1 MSIRKK
7 RGFFSIVLL
16 LLTGN
21 FFFFFASFCF
31 ILFYFGVNDCEDV
44 MKRMISVLVILTFLW
59 DCIRI
64 YRESNGIL
72 FSLLLIS
79 FTKGVLG
86 NFGWDANDWWNLS
99 FALEGRSDEGKCI
112 SAKMTEKPLL
122 NFRVFT
128 CGRVCLA
135 YSSRYF
141 CFFFCFWW
149 QKLLNKD
156 SVIFRIFRV

>member
-16 LLTGN
+16 LLTGI
-21 FFFFFASFCF
+21 FFFFASFCF

-99 FALEGRSDEGKCI
+99 FALEGRSDEGKMHLGENDWKAPFEFP
-112 SAKMTEKPLL
+112 SFYLWPSMPRLL
-122 NFRVFT
+122 ITIF
-128 CGRVCLA
+128 L
-135 YSSRYF
+135 
-141 CFFFCFWW
+141 FFFLFLVAEVVE
-149 QKLLNKD
+149 Q
-156 SVIFRIFRV
+156 R

>member
-1 MSIRKK
+1 
-7 RGFFSIVLL
+7 
-16 LLTGN
+16 
-21 FFFFFASFCF
+21 
-31 ILFYFGVNDCEDV
+31 

-141 CFFFCFWW
+141 CFFFVFGGRSCWTKIALFLEYFAYNWIM
-149 QKLLNKD
+149 
-156 SVIFRIFRV
+156 IFYPKKGESTIALSSFCK